1 MFKEHAELKAR
12 AGECVAQ
19 ARQEMDLAEKA
30 ADESHCTDHLRAALV
45 WLKMATEL
53 RAAMQAEDEA
63 SGAPTIIPDPDPS
76 PA

>member
-1 MFKEHAELKAR
+1 MSREHAELRAR

-30 ADESHCTDHLRAALV
+30 TDESHRTDHLRAALV
-45 WLKMATEL
+45 WLKTATEL
-53 RAAMQAEDEA
+53 RAEMQAGDNA
-63 SGAPTIIPDPDPS
+63 SGAPTTIPDPDPS